1 MAITSPVY
9 ATREDVKNAI
19 DYKSTAR
26 SDEQVDRAVE
36 AGSRAVEGLLH
47 RKFYPQ
53 IATRYFDWPNHQ
65 LARAGRLWLE
75 QDELISLT
83 SISSGGTA
91 ITPGNVFLEP
101 VNDGPP
107 YDRIECNLG
116 TSAAFSS
123 GSTWQRAISVTGLWG
138 YENTTTPGG
147 ALTAS
152 GINASVTSIVC
163 TNSAL
168 IGVGSIITIDS
179 EKMIVTDKAMV
190 TTSTTLSGSS
200 LASMADTI
208 QAVSSGAAHNAG
220 ETILMGSEKMLVV
233 EIASN
238 NLTVIRAW
246 DGSVLATHSGSTI
259 FAPRTLTVQR
269 GALGT
274 TAASHL
280 ASAAITV
287 QTFPSLVKQL
297 AIGEAV
303 SYVLQEQSG
312 FARTVGSG
320 DDEREARVRGITQIR
335 QDAYMTYGRK
345 ARMRSVV

>member
-1 MAITSPVY
+1 MSRFSHAVRSSRTSF
-9 ATREDVKNAI
+9 EL
-19 DYKSTAR
+19 S
-26 SDEQVDRAVE
+26 
-36 AGSRAVEGLLH
+36 SR
-47 RKFYPQ
+47 
-53 IATRYFDWPNHQ
+53 
-65 LARAGRLWLE
+65 LA
-75 QDELISLT
+75 
-83 SISSGGTA
+83 
-91 ITPGNVFLEP
+91 
-101 VNDGPP
+101 
-107 YDRIECNLG
+107 
-116 TSAAFSS
+116 
-123 GSTWQRAISVTGLWG
+123 
-138 YENTTTPGG
+138 
-147 ALTAS
+147 
-152 GINASVTSIVC
+152 
-163 TNSAL
+163 
-168 IGVGSIITIDS
+168 
-179 EKMIVTDKAMV
+179 
-190 TTSTTLSGSS
+190 
-200 LASMADTI
+200 I